1 MRTRSVRRAS
11 GLVQTGISDRTGPC
25 RILQKLLCGMKSAK
39 STYRELWETEVVE
52 SDFATLQFNEGRLPA
67 NSNLG

>member
-1 MRTRSVRRAS
+1 
-11 GLVQTGISDRTGPC
+11 
-25 RILQKLLCGMKSAK
+25 MKSAK